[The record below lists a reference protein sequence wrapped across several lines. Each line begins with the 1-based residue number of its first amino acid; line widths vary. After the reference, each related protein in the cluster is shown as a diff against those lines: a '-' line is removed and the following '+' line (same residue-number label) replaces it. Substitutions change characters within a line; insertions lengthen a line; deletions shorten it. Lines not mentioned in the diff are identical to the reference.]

1 MFGWYL
7 AGFGINVFLSS
18 PTSPTTRASM
28 SAPPVHQYIQ
38 CPGRDEEHLCGE
50 WIPSRLICRGS
61 KVWYHAGLEYQVHN
75 CGYFRWLAPELLAA
89 AERRAQDGPAGG
101 APPFPPSD
109 YPHDPWAHSPPPSHS
124 STMATMAID
133 PALAASS
140 TAPPSTQPRPLS
152 SSSFMPPSTQLTQS
166 GKLNA
171 LSNHARNS
179 PGHSPAPTRCGKQC
193 CERQQKGCRYA
204 GHRKQQSS
212 PHFHL
217 RAPRT
222 SVILPLYPARPRCSH
237 MSTHSRRWM
246 RRRHLSRLSS
256 TRSQWIP
263 SGVRRYTDIHAAQ
276 EQRKIA
282 EEERRKQ
289 DLMFE
294 RQDGEQPEMYRQQ
307 GLKTLRLNMANYPE
321 LLRRW
326 ASPTPMRL
334 VVPREVLLVR
344 RFGVKDCPR
353 LDEYIAKYAPKP
365 VSTRRALPAAVPK
378 RNRPV
383 STSPEVGSRPY
394 KAARHSSPPS
404 SPVSRASSPSSMS
417 PSSSSVQRS
426 PSPIPSSSSS
436 LLLPASLPLPPSL
449 SSSISASV
457 PIDHDMLWTQG
468 RVLNPEG
475 CGTWPEGMYARDMVT
490 GFRLVGSKN
499 VADRFTLRLRT
510 YISPRRLVPAAAC
523 MEIFFARG
531 AGPCRSAPT
540 HF

>member
-38 CPGRDEEHLCGE
+38 CPERDEEHLCGE
-50 WIPSRLICRGS
+50 WILSRLIFRGS

-140 TAPPSTQPRPLS
+140 TAPPSTQPCPLS
-152 SSSFMPPSTQLTQS
+152 SSSSMPPSTQLTQS
-166 GKLNA
+166 GKLKCA
-171 LSNHARNS
+171 VEPCKKLAGSQS
-179 PGHSPAPTRCGKQC
+179 CTYKMCKQC
-193 CERQQKGCRYA
+193 CERQQKGCHYA
-204 GHRKQQSS
+204 GHRKQQIIAPLPSS
-212 PHFHL
+212 
-217 RAPRT
+217 
-222 SVILPLYPARPRCSH
+222 
-237 MSTHSRRWM
+237 STTDLGDPSA
-246 RRRHLSRLSS
+246 LSRPTPMFSYEDPLSLMDVPPTS
-256 TRSQWIP
+256 LLPKLHKKPMDPEW
-263 SGVRRYTDIHAAQ
+263 VCRYTDIHTAQ
-276 EQRKIA
+276 EQQKIA

-294 RQDGEQPEMYRQQ
+294 RQDGEQPEMYCQQ

-321 LLRRW
+321 LLKKMGLTDTDEIGIYNFDGRCWDREDVNHI
-326 ASPTPMRL
+326 RE
-334 VVPREVLLVR
+334 VVPREVLIVR

-365 VSTRRALPAAVPK
+365 VSTRRALPTAVPK

-383 STSPEVGSRPY
+383 STSPEVGSHPY
-394 KAARHSSPPS
+394 K
-404 SPVSRASSPSSMS
+404 VC
-417 PSSSSVQRS
+417 S
-426 PSPIPSSSSS
+426 PSPIPSLSSS
-436 LLLPASLPLPPSL
+436 LLLPASLLLPPSL

-468 RVLNPEG
+468 WVLNPEG

-490 GFRLVGSKN
+490 GFWLVGSKN
-499 VADRFTLRLRT
+499 VADRFACLRM